1 MITECKPKN
10 DIKFDIYIMQR
21 GMDGQTGKEYYE
33 PKKILPDICGQ
44 DLADIVESATKE
56 PGVEIHIQRAIP
68 IKFRST
74 RWRANESLIYSRAVR
89 LCDGRYHGQRQI
101 GADRE
106 AEDRPDEI
114 HLAGIQDADPEPG
127 VHNKDNGGGR
137 RWSERT

>member
-21 GMDGQTGKEYYE
+21 GMDEQTGKYYE

-74 RWRANESLIYSRAVR
+74 RWGE
-89 LCDGRYHGQRQI
+89 
-101 GADRE
+101 
-106 AEDRPDEI
+106 
-114 HLAGIQDADPEPG
+114 
-127 VHNKDNGGGR
+127 
-137 RWSERT
+137 